1 MDRYLKPIDKVKKK
15 KKPPP
20 RPTAATAKKK
30 PPKKSMDFA
39 IDKVKKKKPPPV
51 GRAGKE
57 RVKKS
62 NPLFDRTDIVKKA
75 ASLASASTTKAVRK
89 GPARK
94 VRKPTTQKLLNEVG
108 AHKKTVAA
116 TRAKRKAAAATAGLS
131 TPEKPKVS
139 I

>member
-20 RPTAATAKKK
+20 RPAAAAKKK
-30 PPKKSMDFA
+30 PMDFSR
-39 IDKVKKKKPPPV
+39 D
-51 GRAGKE
+51 
-57 RVKKS
+57 
-62 NPLFDRTDIVKKA
+62 DILKKA

-94 VRKPTTQKLLNEVG
+94 VRKPTTLKLLNEVG

-116 TRAKRKAAAATAGLS
+116 TRAKRKAAAAASGLS

-139 I
+139 FERCM

>member
-1 MDRYLKPIDKVKKK
+1 MDRYLKPIDKVKK

-20 RPTAATAKKK
+20 RPTAATAKKNPTK
-30 PPKKSMDFA
+30 MDF
-39 IDKVKKKKPPPV
+39 
-51 GRAGKE
+51 
-57 RVKKS
+57 
-62 NPLFDRTDIVKKA
+62 DRDDIRKKA
-75 ASLASASTTKAVRK
+75 ASLASASTTTKGVRK

-116 TRAKRKAAAATAGLS
+116 ARAKRKAAAAASGLS

>member
-15 KKPPP
+15 KPLP
-20 RPTAATAKKK
+20 RPTAAAAAKKK
-30 PPKKSMDFA
+30 PLKKSMDF
-39 IDKVKKKKPPPV
+39 
-51 GRAGKE
+51 
-57 RVKKS
+57 
-62 NPLFDRTDIVKKA
+62 DRDDIRKKA
-75 ASLASASTTKAVRK
+75 ASLASASTTTKAVRK

-116 TRAKRKAAAATAGLS
+116 TRAKRKAAAAASGLS